1 MFSPGI
7 ASPPPPIPP
16 LPLVGMPVPDAGRA
30 GSPYRPQRTFEV
42 EQGSPQRPGLR
53 RGQSNYASEAQA
65 VLATSVAKL
74 VSAQMRPFAI
84 SGRIPIDPADL
95 TLFFRTKV
103 RATSHPLFPQM
114 RSHSAPQ
121 SGITHSLDFPI
132 DTDYDTPPALDVLQA
147 AATPYSPPDDNYSG
161 PEALCFPPHLPL
173 TTSLELSNHPL
184 MDAVRATLF
193 PALPAGHYLIATRD
207 HLDIVPTGAS
217 LPPQPYAGDMRVA
230 NLLITLPVRHR
241 AGGALRI
248 TTPDGA
254 TERFPGRGGRS
265 GGLDWVAWMSDAA
278 AEVEPVTKGARASV
292 LYALHVRSFGPAG
305 GDPLIAPGDEF
316 LDALA
321 PVLNLCRGRSIALHL
336 TGDYSVNPSE
346 VLAESLTP
354 HLKGGDSMLYHA
366 FKLYKLAPELRWT
379 AGPYVWPVD
388 RPVDLE
394 VGTQPDGSPYARA
407 LSAAGDDSAMAAL
420 AHRAAA
426 GGAMPLTHADILVLS
441 DRLGAAP
448 VSKERVPFINDGAL
462 DKLVV
467 NLLLVVYVP

>member
-1 MFSPGI
+1 
-7 ASPPPPIPP
+7 
-16 LPLVGMPVPDAGRA
+16 MPVPDTARS

-95 TLFFRTKV
+95 TLFFRTK
-103 RATSHPLFPQM
+103 
-114 RSHSAPQ
+114 

-147 AATPYSPPDDNYSG
+147 AATPYPAAVEDYSG
-161 PEALCFPPHLPL
+161 ADALCFPPHLPL

-207 HLDIVPTGAS
+207 RLDVVPTGAS
-217 LPPQPYAGDMRVA
+217 LPPQPPANDMRVA
-230 NLLITLPVRHR
+230 NLMITLPVRHR
-241 AGGALRI
+241 SGGALRI
-248 TTPDGA
+248 TASDGA

-265 GGLDWVAWMSDAA
+265 GGLDWAAWMSDAS
-278 AEVEPVTKGARASV
+278 AEVEPVTKGVRASV

-321 PVLNLCRGRSIALHL
+321 PVLNLCRGRNIALHM
-336 TGDYSVNPSE
+336 TGDYNVNPSE

-394 VGTQPDGSPYARA
+394 AGAPPDGSPYARA
-407 LSAAGDDSAMAAL
+407 LSAAGDDTAMAAL

-426 GGAMPLTHADILVLS
+426 GGAVPLAHADIVVLS
-441 DRLGAAP
+441 DRMGAAP